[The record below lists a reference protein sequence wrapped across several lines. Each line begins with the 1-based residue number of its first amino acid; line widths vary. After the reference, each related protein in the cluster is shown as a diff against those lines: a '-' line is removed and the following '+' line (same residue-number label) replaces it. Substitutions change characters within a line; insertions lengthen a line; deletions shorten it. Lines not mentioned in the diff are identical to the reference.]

1 MEDNKVLDF
10 IYCYLTTSYLIL
22 KIYDEILA
30 IIEKENA
37 IDASSEKNEKENK

>member
-22 KIYDEILA
+22 KIYDKILA

-37 IDASSEKNEKENK
+37 IDANSEKK